1 MKNESHDMLMAKS
14 DVEAPPLS
22 FSRKLAIGVGDFGF
36 NLYWQPASLYLLY
49 FYTDVLKLPP
59 ATAGGIYMI
68 ALFWDAI
75 LDPIVGLT
83 ADRTRSRF
91 GRYRP
96 YLLFGSPVLAAAFVL
111 LFVVPGSPSAW
122 AVLLA
127 GATHF
132 LFRTVYALVSVPYA
146 ALTARVTRDAAV
158 RADITGMRMVSATL
172 AGVLV
177 ATLTLPFAQMFG
189 GGRGGWVAVAS
200 LYAAI
205 ATIVLLGTAQ
215 GVRPLD
221 RSTDD
226 EEASPPI
233 ADKLRATRA
242 NWPLFLVLGAVAI
255 SSFAGTVF
263 QKNLLY
269 YFKYVV
275 GDASLGGAA
284 MGFCAIVSAVFVPI
298 FALVARRWGKRRAWL
313 IGIIPS
319 LTGLILWRLA
329 DGQGTAALFVA
340 LGIMSMGSAAYYV
353 CFWAMLPDTVEY
365 AEWKTGIRSESFAF
379 GLTML
384 GQKAALGLGAGMLGV
399 LLAHIGYVADAVQAP
414 DTLADLKAMMFWL
427 PFGGGIVT
435 ALLISFYPI
444 TPERHLQ
451 MVKDIAARRTPG

>member
-1 MKNESHDMLMAKS
+1 MAAS
-14 DVEAPPLS
+14 RLS
-22 FSRKLAIGVGDFGF
+22 RSRKLAVGVGDFGF

-59 ATAGGIYMI
+59 AVAGGIYMV
-68 ALFWDAI
+68 ALIWDAV

-96 YLLFGSPVLAAAFVL
+96 YLLFGAPLLAASFVL
-111 LFVVPGSPSAW
+111 LFLVPGSPSAW

-132 LFRTVYALVSVPYA
+132 LFRTFYAVVSVPYA

-158 RADITGMRMVSATL
+158 RADITGIRMVSATL

-177 ATLTLPFAQMFG
+177 ATLTLPLAELFG
-189 GGRGGWVAVAS
+189 GGQSGWTAVAC

-205 ATIVLLGTAQ
+205 ATVVLLATAQ

-221 RSTDD
+221 LPTHSD
-226 EEASPPI
+226 AVSPPV
-233 ADKLRATRA
+233 ADKLRATAA
-242 NWPLFLVLGAVAI
+242 NWPLFLVLGAVAV
-255 SSFAGTVF
+255 SSFAGTIF

-284 MGFCAIVSAVFVPI
+284 LGFCAIVSAVFVPV

-313 IGIIPS
+313 IGIVPS
-319 LTGLILWRLA
+319 LAGLVLWRLA
-329 DGQGTAALFVA
+329 DGQGAAALFVA
-340 LGIMSMGSAAYYV
+340 LGVMSMGSAAYYV
-353 CFWAMLPDTVEY
+353 CFWAMLPDTVEF

-384 GQKAALGLGAGMLGV
+384 GQKAALGLGAGLLGV
-399 LLAHIGYVADAVQAP
+399 MLAHIGYVADAVQAP
-414 DTLADLKAMMFWL
+414 GTLADLKAMMFWI
-427 PFGGGIVT
+427 PFAGGILT
-435 ALLISFYPI
+435 ALLIGFYPI
-444 TPERHLQ
+444 TPDRHRQ
-451 MVKDIAARRTPG
+451 MVSEIAARGTTD